1 MKRILLID
9 DDRNIL
15 TTLEIHLEDMDL
27 EVRTAHTGAKGL
39 TDFKKWRPEIVFLD
53 LKLPDT
59 DGLAVLQEIVDS
71 GVSSYVVIITAYAA
85 IDTAVKA
92 IKLGAFEYLPKPF
105 TPAQITHLI
114 EMILRVDALE
124 SEVRTLRD
132 QLKGVVRE
140 GEFITR
146 NQKVRKL
153 LTTAR
158 QVADSNA
165 NVLISGESGTG
176 KGMLARLIHDWS
188 PRQEAPFITVDCTA
202 LQENLLESDLFGHV
216 KGAFTGALRDK
227 AGKLETAAGG
237 TVFLDEISELSPPI
251 QAKLLHFLQHREFE
265 KVGDPQMIRVDVR
278 VIAATNRDLE
288 ELVRENLFRQD
299 LFFRINVVEIFMPP
313 LRERPED
320 IPFLADHYLKRFARE
335 NRRPVKKITQ
345 PALRRLQAY
354 PWPGNIRELVNVI
367 ERGTILCRTDQLTPE
382 DLPPHIVD
390 YSPRRSDA
398 GPLKTI
404 EAVERD
410 HIEQVIL
417 HTESMEE
424 AARVLGIDPAT
435 LWRKR
440 KKYHLD

>member
-27 EVRTAHTGAKGL
+27 EVRIAHTGAKGL
-39 TDFKKWRPEIVFLD
+39 ADFKKWRPEIVFLD

-71 GVSSYVVIITAYAA
+71 GVPSYVVIITAYAA

-176 KGMLARLIHDWS
+176 KGVLARLIHDWS

-227 AGKLETAAGG
+227 TGKLETAGGG

-299 LFFRINVVEIFMPP
+299 LFFRINVVEIYMPP
-313 LRERPED
+313 LRDRPED
-320 IPFLADHYLKRFARE
+320 IPFLADHYLKQFARE
-335 NRRPVKKITQ
+335 NRRPVRKIAET
-345 PALRRLQAY
+345 ALQRLQAY

-367 ERGTILCRTDQLTPE
+367 ERGIILCRTDQMTPE
-382 DLPPHIVD
+382 DLPPHIAD
-390 YSPRRSDA
+390 YAPRRPDA

-404 EAVERD
+404 EAMERD

>member
-15 TTLEIHLEDMDL
+15 TTLEIHLEDMGL

-39 TDFKKWRPEIVFLD
+39 ADFKKWRPEIVFLD

-59 DGLAVLQEIVDS
+59 DGLAVLQEIIDS
-71 GVSSYVVIITAYAA
+71 GIPSYVVIITAYAA

-176 KGMLARLIHDWS
+176 KGVLARLIHDWS
-188 PRQEAPFITVDCTA
+188 PRQEAPFITVDCT
-202 LQENLLESDLFGHV
+202 
-216 KGAFTGALRDK
+216 
-227 AGKLETAAGG
+227 
-237 TVFLDEISELSPPI
+237 
-251 QAKLLHFLQHREFE
+251 
-265 KVGDPQMIRVDVR
+265 
-278 VIAATNRDLE
+278 
-288 ELVRENLFRQD
+288 
-299 LFFRINVVEIFMPP
+299 
-313 LRERPED
+313 
-320 IPFLADHYLKRFARE
+320 
-335 NRRPVKKITQ
+335 
-345 PALRRLQAY
+345 
-354 PWPGNIRELVNVI
+354 
-367 ERGTILCRTDQLTPE
+367 
-382 DLPPHIVD
+382 
-390 YSPRRSDA
+390 
-398 GPLKTI
+398 
-404 EAVERD
+404 
-410 HIEQVIL
+410 
-417 HTESMEE
+417 
-424 AARVLGIDPAT
+424 
-435 LWRKR
+435 
-440 KKYHLD
+440 

>member
-15 TTLEIHLEDMDL
+15 TTLVIHLEDMGL

-39 TDFKKWRPEIVFLD
+39 ADFKKWRPEIVFLD

-71 GVSSYVVIITAYAA
+71 GAPSYVVIITAYAA

-114 EMILRVDALE
+114 EMILRVEALE

-153 LTTAR
+153 LLTAR

-227 AGKLETAAGG
+227 TGKLETADGG

-251 QAKLLHFLQHREFE
+251 QAKLLHFFQHREFE
-265 KVGDPQMIRVDVR
+265 KVGDPQMIPVDVR

-320 IPFLADHYLKRFARE
+320 IPFLAEHYLKRFARE
-335 NRRPVKKITQ
+335 NRRSIKKITQ

-354 PWPGNIRELVNVI
+354 PWPGNIRELVNVV
-367 ERGTILCRTDQLTPE
+367 ERGTILSQTEQLTPE

-390 YSPRRSDA
+390 YAPRRSDA

-424 AARVLGIDPAT
+424 AARILGIDPAT

>member
-15 TTLEIHLEDMDL
+15 TTLEIHLEDMGL

-39 TDFKKWRPEIVFLD
+39 ADFKKWRPEIVFLD

-59 DGLAVLQEIVDS
+59 DGLAVLQEIIDS
-71 GVSSYVVIITAYAA
+71 GIPSYVVIITAYAA

-176 KGMLARLIHDWS
+176 KGMLARLIHHWS

-382 DLPPHIVD
+382 DLPPHIAD
-390 YSPRRSDA
+390 YAPRRPDA

>member
-39 TDFKKWRPEIVFLD
+39 ADFKKWRPEIVFLD

-71 GVSSYVVIITAYAA
+71 GIPSYVVIITAYAA

-176 KGMLARLIHDWS
+176 KGVLARLIHDWS
-188 PRQEAPFITVDCTA
+188 HRQEAPFITVDCTA

-227 AGKLETAAGG
+227 TGKLETADGG

-382 DLPPHIVD
+382 DLPPHIAD
-390 YSPRRSDA
+390 YAPRRPDA